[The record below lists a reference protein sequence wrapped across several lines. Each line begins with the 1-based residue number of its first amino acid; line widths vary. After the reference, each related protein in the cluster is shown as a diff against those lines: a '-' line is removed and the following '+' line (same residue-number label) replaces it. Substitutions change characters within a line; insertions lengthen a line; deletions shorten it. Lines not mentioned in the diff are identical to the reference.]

1 MRKRTRQATPEP
13 ELRTTAPIV
22 ELRDPDETSRALVPL
37 DPLAR
42 YLGEVRRYPYLTEAE
57 ERALAIRV
65 REHGDVDAARQLVQ
79 SHLRLVV
86 KIAMEYRSAYYNLV
100 DLIQEGSV
108 GLLVAVRKYDIEKGS
123 RLSYYASLWIR
134 SYILKYILDNFRL
147 MKIGTTKEQ
156 RKLFFNLVQEKQRME
171 ALGFKPDARLLAGR
185 LGVTIK
191 AIEEMGRRLEQPELA
206 LDAPVGHE
214 SKSATFGDF
223 VADNDVPIDEKLAQQ
238 EFKDALAEQL
248 QSFVHQLKPR
258 DAQIFQER
266 LLAEVPRT
274 LQEIADEYGIT
285 KERIRQLEA
294 RLVVKLRE
302 HLMKAGIQGTGG

>member
-1 MRKRTRQATPEP
+1 MKRKRPQSPEP
-13 ELRTTAPIV
+13 EVVTPEIVLPEQPTAH
-22 ELRDPDETSRALVPL
+22 EDSHALVPL

-42 YLGEVRRYPYLTEAE
+42 YMAEVRHYPYLTEDE

-65 REHGDVDAARQLVQ
+65 RDQGDTDAARQLVQ

-108 GLLVAVRKYDIEKGS
+108 GLLVAVRKYDPEKGS

-147 MKIGTTKEQ
+147 MKIGTTKGQ
-156 RKLFFNLVQEKQRME
+156 RKLFFNLVQEKQRIEM
-171 ALGFKPDARLLAGR
+171 LGFKPDANLLAGR
-185 LGVTIK
+185 FGVTVK
-191 AIEEMGRRLEQPELA
+191 EIEEMGRRLEQPELA

-214 SKSATFGDF
+214 SGSATFGDF
-223 VADNDVPIDEKLAQQ
+223 LADNDVPIDEKLAQR
-238 EFKDALAEQL
+238 EFQDALGTQL
-248 QSFVHQLKPR
+248 QGFVHQLKPR

-274 LQEIADEYGIT
+274 LQDIADEYGIT
-285 KERIRQLEA
+285 KERVRQLES
-294 RLVVKLRE
+294 RLLAKLRE
-302 HLMKAGIQGTGG
+302 HLEKAGIQGSA